1 MTYLATLL
9 AAAMLSLPSP
19 AQDKEAPKKD
29 DQKPAGADMM
39 AAMMELAKLGENHK
53 LLVGGVGT
61 WDYKVKFWMN
71 PDNPPVESG
80 GTSVARAVMDGRY
93 VITDHTGK
101 MQMPGPDGAMMDTP
115 FIGMSIE
122 GYDNVKKK
130 FVSSWIDNMGTGIM
144 NSEGTYDPA
153 SKTLTYFAEY
163 EPMPGMK
170 TKTREVLKLSDK
182 DHRTLEFFEDRGGK
196 EVKTMEIGYT
206 RKT

>member
-1 MTYLATLL
+1 
-9 AAAMLSLPSP
+9 
-19 AQDKEAPKKD
+19 
-29 DQKPAGADMM
+29 
-39 AAMMELAKLGENHK
+39 
-53 LLVGGVGT
+53 
-61 WDYKVKFWMN
+61 
-71 PDNPPVESG
+71 
-80 GTSVARAVMDGRY
+80 
-93 VITDHTGK
+93 
-101 MQMPGPDGAMMDTP
+101 MMDTP
-115 FIGMSIE
+115 FVGMSIE

-170 TKTREVLKLSDK
+170 TKTRQVLKLTDK

-206 RKT
+206 RKS